1 MWFYLLGAR
10 FCFCYFLNHKLNAK
24 DELSSQ
30 TAARTKNRYFFF
42 VWRYLKVQTTTFNLV
57 INCKENHNLNWS
69 FHLNWHSCWPA
80 TWSHIMN
87 TIHWMR
93 FRQKMFLF
101 YRECVIIWFNV
112 SEREKNVFLQKKY
125 RELNLSQDLSKY
137 VESWSIEWSRIR
149 TPMKELSGSCSQ
161 TCEIFDCH
169 GSSKM
174 SRVFF
179 SSFIWCSSSKVILM
193 NFKWVFENGL
203 KKILPKWN
211 AMMPTTSI
219 ETKKLLGLNS
229 DKWAYYDCVEFFVHC
244 SVYFLSTLS
253 RLKGCCWSCPLTC

>member
-169 GSSKM
+169 GSSKI
-174 SRVFF
+174 SRVFYF
-179 SSFIWCSSSKVILM
+179 FFHLMLLIKSDIDEFQMGIWERSK
-193 NFKWVFENGL
+193 ENITEV
-203 KKILPKWN
+203 KCDDANHFNRNEKIVGIK
-211 AMMPTTSI
+211 
-219 ETKKLLGLNS
+219 
-229 DKWAYYDCVEFFVHC
+229 F
-244 SVYFLSTLS
+244 
-253 RLKGCCWSCPLTC
+253 R

>member
-42 VWRYLKVQTTTFNLV
+42 VWMYPKVQTTTFNLV

-101 YRECVIIWFNV
+101 YRGVCDNLVQCLRERKKCFPPKKIQRTESLSRPIKICWIVVYWMVKNSDSHEGTERLLFSNVWNFRLPWII
-112 SEREKNVFLQKKY
+112 E
-125 RELNLSQDLSKY
+125 
-137 VESWSIEWSRIR
+137 
-149 TPMKELSGSCSQ
+149 
-161 TCEIFDCH
+161 
-169 GSSKM
+169 
-174 SRVFF
+174 
-179 SSFIWCSSSKVILM
+179 
-193 NFKWVFENGL
+193 NFKSFLFLLSSDAPHQKWYWWISNGYL
-203 KKILPKWN
+203 R
-211 AMMPTTSI
+211 T
-219 ETKKLLGLNS
+219 
-229 DKWAYYDCVEFFVHC
+229 V
-244 SVYFLSTLS
+244 
-253 RLKGCCWSCPLTC
+253 